1 MKDILKLCRDEGFK
15 YPEITRLKGDFS
27 ERKIFRVS
35 HKSGTFIAV
44 TSDNTAEN
52 DAFLSFRDSFE
63 RAGFKVPGFIAA
75 SEDRSIY
82 FIEDLGDMT
91 VKAYCDQRAAAGDI
105 SAVKDIY
112 SRIISL
118 LSKIQ
123 TVMYG
128 ETDYSKC
135 YQGQVFD
142 SQTMEKDISRFE
154 EYFLK
159 KYHKD
164 YDPSKFAAFREKI
177 ISDAD
182 RQGKDFFMYRDFQSR
197 NIMFKNNELYFID
210 FQSGRRG
217 SFYYDLASFLYSSN
231 TINYEG
237 MEKEL
242 SEVYFNSSKHIN
254 ADFEEFIRIIKVFA
268 CLRIMQAAGN
278 YAFYYFTRDDITIKS
293 NYPVTLSKLRSIS
306 KGIGYNYIL

>member
-1 MKDILKLCRDEGFK
+1 MKDILKLCRDEG
-15 YPEITRLKGDFS
+15 YNHPEITRLKGDYS
-27 ERKIFRVS
+27 ERKIYRVS

-44 TSDNTAEN
+44 ISDNTAEN

-63 RAGFKVPGFIAA
+63 RAGFKVPAFIAV
-75 SEDRSIY
+75 SDDRNTY

-91 VKAYCDQRAAAGDI
+91 VKSYCYQRVAAGDI
-105 SAVKDIY
+105 SDVKNIY

-118 LSKIQ
+118 LWKIQ
-123 TVMYG
+123 TVMYN
-128 ETDYSKC
+128 EIDYSKC
-135 YQGQVFD
+135 YQGLVFD
-142 SQTMEKDISRFE
+142 SHAMEKDISRFE

-159 KYHKD
+159 KYHKN
-164 YDPSKFAAFREKI
+164 YDPAKFAAFREKI
-177 ISDAD
+177 ISEAD
-182 RQGKDFFMYRDFQSR
+182 RQKKDFFMYRDFQSR

-254 ADFEEFIRIIKVFA
+254 ADFEEFIRLIKIFA
-268 CLRIMQAAGN
+268 CLRIMQSAGN
-278 YAFYYFTRDDITIKS
+278 YAFYYFTRGDTTIKW
-293 NYPVTLSKLRSIS
+293 NYPVTLSKLRCLS
-306 KGIGYNYIL
+306 KDLGFYPFI